1 MKINYSKYPEF
12 IVDSGVDELVVNA
25 ILDLA
30 DESLER
36 RGFKAT
42 FKLENRVK
50 GSDSELEFLPVL
62 VIAKEQSQNPR
73 AGMVVARKYYLNSR
87 LTVGRNEGGSL
98 VVRLRKNPELTFTR
112 EVD

>member
-25 ILDLA
+25 VLDLA

-36 RGFKAT
+36 RGFEAT

-62 VIAKEQSQNPR
+62 VIAKQSQNPG
-73 AGMVVARKYYLNSR
+73 AGMEVARKHYLNSR

-98 VVRLRKNPELTFTR
+98 VVRLRKNPELTFIR

>member
-25 ILDLA
+25 VLDLA

-36 RGFKAT
+36 RGFEAT
-42 FKLENRVK
+42 FKLENRVRERN
-50 GSDSELEFLPVL
+50 DELEFLPVL
-62 VIAKEQSQNPR
+62 IISKEQPNNPG
-73 AGMVVARKYYLNSR
+73 AGPIVARKQFLNSK
-87 LTVGRNEGGSL
+87 LTVNRKGSKLL
-98 VVRLRKNPELTFTR
+98 VKLRKNPELTFEK